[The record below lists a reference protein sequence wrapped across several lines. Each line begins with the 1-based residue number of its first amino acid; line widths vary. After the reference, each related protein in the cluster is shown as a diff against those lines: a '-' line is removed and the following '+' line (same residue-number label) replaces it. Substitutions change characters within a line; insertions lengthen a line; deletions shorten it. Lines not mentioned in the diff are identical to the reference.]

1 MDLEAL
7 HSKREL
13 LYREA
18 RDIHEQRLLLDRS
31 LHETTGATPLA
42 CQRRSLLQA
51 EFDDLTI
58 QLRALSSQ
66 IRVLTQQI
74 DAGLTR
80 AEVWAS
86 ESS

>member
-7 HSKREL
+7 HIKREL

-18 RDIHEQRLLLDRS
+18 REIHEQRLKLDRS
-31 LHETTGATPLA
+31 LHEVTGVNPLA

-74 DAGLTR
+74 DTGLSH
-80 AEVWAS
+80 AEIWSS
-86 ESS
+86 ETI